1 MCVLGI
7 DDEELTG
14 FDQCPCGTGIGVE
27 GKVIFLVERSLA
39 LSHSRD
45 MLHSYEFGLSKGDM
59 DVDVLAM
66 GFQFGTGNRNKFC
79 VHHIDEKTVA
89 VQFYTASRNFAEI
102 VGLDVVKGL
111 LEQRMQSLVAG
122 TVLKMGLYHGDE
134 WTHPNPPYM
143 EGNWEGAM

>member
-1 MCVLGI
+1 MRVLRI

-14 FDQCPCGTGIGVE
+14 LDQCPCGTRIGIE
-27 GKVIFLVERSLA
+27 GKVILFVEGCLA

-45 MLHSYEFGLSKGDM
+45 MLHSDEFGLSERDM

-66 GFQFGTGNRNKFC
+66 GFQFGTGNGDKFC
-79 VHHIDEKTVA
+79 VHHVDEKTVA
-89 VQFYTASRNFAEI
+89 VQFYTAGRNFAEI

-122 TVLKMGLYHGDE
+122 TVLKMGLYQGDKKGD
-134 WTHPNPPYM
+134 PP
-143 EGNWEGAM
+143 